1 MELTDILTIVTI
13 VITWLL
19 GIVAKKSNF
28 IKSNLIPIQNLFIGL
43 IMAIVEWII
52 TKDFKV
58 AIALSG
64 LIAGGTY
71 DVFHNLE
78 KIFRKDEIGKG

>member
-1 MELTDILTIVTI
+1 MELNDILTIVSI
-13 VITWLL
+13 LVTWIL
-19 GIVAKKSNF
+19 GIIAKKSNVIKNNF
-28 IKSNLIPIQNLFIGL
+28 IPVQNLFIGL

-58 AIALSG
+58 ALG
-64 LIAGGTY
+64 LIAGGAY
-71 DVFHNLE
+71 DIFHNLE

>member
-1 MELTDILTIVTI
+1 MEITQLTTLITI

-19 GIVAKKSNF
+19 GILSKNSKFISN
-28 IKSNLIPIQNLFIGL
+28 NLIPVQNVLIGVCVAL
-43 IMAIVEWII
+43 VEWAI

-58 AIALSG
+58 ALALSG

-71 DVFHNLE
+71 DVIHNLE
-78 KIFRKDEIGKG
+78 KIMRGDKK

>member
-1 MELTDILTIVTI
+1 MELTEILTIVTI
-13 VITWLL
+13 IATWIF
-19 GIVAKKSNF
+19 GILSKKSSF
-28 IKSNLIPIQNLFIGL
+28 INNNLIPIQNIAIG
-43 IMAIVEWII
+43 IVVAIIEWVI
-52 TKDFKV
+52 TKDFSM

-78 KIFRKDEIGKG
+78 KIVRGE